1 VSDFQFDLL
10 VVGAGSGGVRAGR
23 MAAGFGAKVGIIED
37 RYMGGTCV
45 NVGCVPKKLYA
56 YAAHYHEDFKDAEGF
71 GWSKQSP
78 SFDWAVLREQK
89 VSEISRLNGIYRNML
104 GNAGCT
110 LIDGRGRIVDNHH
123 VEVNGETYSAER
135 ILVATGGWPRKL
147 GIPGEELAITSNEF
161 FDLPSFPNR
170 VLVVGGGYIATEF
183 AGILNGLGASV
194 KQVYR
199 GELFMRG
206 FDLEVR
212 NFLAQEVR
220 KKGVDLV
227 FNSNPAS
234 IEAGENGYAVT
245 FEDGSSET
253 FDCVVAAVGRVPNTE
268 GLGLENTDV
277 TFDQSG
283 YIKVNESYQTED
295 SSVYA
300 VGDIIGGMELTPVA
314 LAEGMKL
321 ANELYNSNNYDV
333 DYEFIPTAVF
343 SLPNVG
349 TIGFSEEEA
358 RDEFGDIQV
367 FVSEFR
373 ALKHTLSGSDE
384 RTLMKLIVEAK
395 TDRVVGLH
403 MVGAEAGEICQ
414 GFAVAMKA
422 GATKAMFDTTI
433 GIHPTSAE
441 EFVTMRSMTR
451 T

>member
-10 VVGAGSGGVRAGR
+10 VIGAGSGGVRAGR
-23 MAAGFGAKVGIIED
+23 MAAGFGAKVAIIED

-56 YAAHYHEDFKDAEGF
+56 YAAHYHEDFQDAQGF
-71 GWSKQSP
+71 GWSEQKP
-78 SFDWAVLREQK
+78 TFDWSVLREQK

-110 LIDGRGRIVDNHH
+110 LIDGRGRVIDNHH

-135 ILVATGGWPRKL
+135 ILIATGGWPRKL
-147 GIPGEELAITSNEF
+147 GIPGEDFAITSNEF

-206 FDLEVR
+206 FDLDVR

-220 KKGVDLV
+220 KKGVDLI
-227 FNSNPAS
+227 FNANPSS
-234 IEAGENGYAVT
+234 IERDGERYVVT
-245 FEDGSSET
+245 FEDGNVET

-268 GLGLENTDV
+268 GLGLENTSV
-277 TFDQSG
+277 SFDRGG

-295 SSVYA
+295 PSVYA

-358 RDEFGDIQV
+358 REEFGEIQV

-384 RTLMKLIVEAK
+384 RTYMKLIVDTK
-395 TDRVVGLH
+395 SDRVVGLH
-403 MVGAEAGEICQ
+403 MVGSEAGEICQ

-441 EFVTMRSMTR
+441 EFVTMRSVSR